1 MIRRPP
7 RSTLFPY
14 TPLFRSMWSNHPPLP
29 ETIVTSSNDSAR
41 ESLARC
47 GLSSNRWS
55 VERWASRKISEVSMV
70 LFICPNKHSGN
81 FLRSEEHTSELQ
93 SHSDLVCRLL

>member
-1 MIRRPP
+1 
-7 RSTLFPY
+7 
-14 TPLFRSMWSNHPPLP
+14 MWSNHPPLP

-81 FLRSEEHTSELQ
+81 FL
-93 SHSDLVCRLL
+93 LLMRGLGEDARVIAARQCPDCGATMRHVATWETLTAH